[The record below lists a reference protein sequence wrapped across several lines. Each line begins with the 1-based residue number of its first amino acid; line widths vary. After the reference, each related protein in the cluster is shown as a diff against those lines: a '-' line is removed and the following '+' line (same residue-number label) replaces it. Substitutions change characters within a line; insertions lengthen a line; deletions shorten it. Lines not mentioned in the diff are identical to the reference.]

1 MKGFI
6 ILAAVLVALLL
17 ATAAGVI
24 VAFNKIGELQEKEKA
39 IYKAIDLNNSRA
51 LRRCSDLEG
60 RCRDL
65 ERRCSEL
72 ETWKEETEK
81 KLESGEYGDAAA
93 IEKAVAKG
101 MDNIF
106 NYSWEKAMSGG
117 KLP

>member
-6 ILAAVLVALLL
+6 ILAAVLAALLL
-17 ATAAGVI
+17 ATAAGVL
-24 VAFNKIGELQEKEKA
+24 VAFRKIEELQEKDKT
-39 IYKAIDLNNSRA
+39 IYKAIDLNNARL
-51 LRRCSDLEG
+51 LRRCSDLEA
-60 RCRDL
+60 RCR
-65 ERRCSEL
+65 EL
-72 ETWKEETEK
+72 EEWKEETGK